1 VQLVLFLNPDYTS
14 SMNQNRNSSL
24 VDAVEQGRHGRG
36 RHGTAE
42 WSRIRALVLQELGR
56 GLTRARVG
64 GMLGLSTQ
72 RVTQLREE
80 GCEAALRGGV
90 PSIEAEH
97 ACASTWER
105 WCQSRGDEEACKRVR
120 HLTAA

>member
-1 VQLVLFLNPDYTS
+1 MSTTHNSTLF
-14 SMNQNRNSSL
+14 
-24 VDAVEQGRHGRG
+24 DAVEQGRHGRG
-36 RHGTAE
+36 RNGAAE
-42 WSRIRALVLQELGR
+42 WSRIRALVLQELSR

-64 GMLGLSTQ
+64 GMLGLSSQ

-90 PSIEAEH
+90 PSLEAEQ

-105 WCQSRGDEEACKRVR
+105 WCTSRGDDAACQRVR
-120 HLTAA
+120 RLRAA